1 MISVKKWP
9 KMFKNLGINT
19 TIFSYLET
27 WIECYLF
34 MKQASKDTRD
44 HLDMWKDEYVAALGE
59 NRMEIIIRR
68 FDRDATLFLINNNLF
83 NYLDLNVQMTTKNDF
98 AEFLHF
104 LEECEDKDKL
114 RIKTLVW
121 FHSLDTKNGFPIY
134 RRFNQF
140 RSRHMDS
147 FKEVFFILEAALSS
161 KILKSDKDF
170 IKSK

>member
-1 MISVKKWP
+1 
-9 KMFKNLGINT
+9 MFKNLGINT

-104 LEECEDKDKL
+104 LEECENKDKL
-114 RIKTLVW
+114 RIKTLV
-121 FHSLDTKNGFPIY
+121 
-134 RRFNQF
+134 
-140 RSRHMDS
+140 
-147 FKEVFFILEAALSS
+147 
-161 KILKSDKDF
+161 
-170 IKSK
+170 